1 MTAPDTASAGPATAA
16 PTPRRLGRRDPGTGN
31 GDGRADFASRYGLIV
46 ALVACIVVFSILR
59 PDTFFTTENLQTTL
73 GSQAILL
80 ILTLALL
87 LPFTAGEFDLSVAG
101 VMGIANI
108 MVGWLTVEHGWPLA
122 AALVAA
128 VAAGAAIGLVNAA
141 LVVGVGVDSII
152 VTLGSG
158 TLLLGAGMGINPE
171 IVPNIST
178 TLVDAARTEFLG
190 VQLIFFYGLA
200 LTIVLWY
207 VFSHTPLGR
216 YLYFV
221 GAGRDVARLAGLRV
235 NRLRVGALVGC
246 STLAAV
252 AGVLLAG
259 SLGGSDPNVAP
270 GYLLPAFAGAFLG
283 STAIHPGRFN
293 PWGAFIAVYFLVT
306 GITGLQLMGL
316 SGWIEQ
322 VFYGGSLVLAVTL
335 SRLAARRRAS

>member
-1 MTAPDTASAGPATAA
+1 MTAPTAPVATAPPAGPARKGRL
-16 PTPRRLGRRDPGTGN
+16 RRPARN
-31 GDGRADFASRYGLIV
+31 GDGDFASRYGLIV
-46 ALVACIVVFSILR
+46 ALLACILVFSILR
-59 PDTFFTTENLQTTL
+59 PETFFTLANLQTTL

-87 LPFTAGEFDLSVAG
+87 LPFAAGEFDLSVAG

-108 MVGWLTVEHGWPLA
+108 LIGWLTVVHGWPLLPA
-122 AALVAA
+122 VVAA
-128 VAAGAAIGLVNAA
+128 IAAGALIGLINAA
-141 LVVGVGVDSII
+141 LIVGVGVDSII

-158 TLLLGAGMGINPE
+158 TLLLGAGMGINSDITPG
-171 IVPNIST
+171 VSQV
-178 TLVDAARTEFLG
+178 LVDASRIQVLG

-200 LTIVLWY
+200 LTLVLWY

-235 NRLRVGALVGC
+235 NRMRVGALVGC
-246 STLAAV
+246 STIAAA
-252 AGVLLAG
+252 AGVLLVG
-259 SLGGSDPNVAP
+259 NLGGSDPNVAA
-270 GYLLPAFAGAFLG
+270 GYLLPAFAAAFLG

-335 SRLAARRRAS
+335 SRLAARRRAI

>member
-1 MTAPDTASAGPATAA
+1 M
-16 PTPRRLGRRDPGTGN
+16 RDPDAN
-31 GDGRADFASRYGLIV
+31 RADARSEFASRYGLII
-46 ALVACIVVFSILR
+46 ALLVSIAVFSILR
-59 PDTFFTTENLQTTL
+59 PHTFFTTENLQTTL
-73 GSQAILL
+73 GSQAVLL

-108 MVGWLTVEHGWPLA
+108 LIGWLTIEHGW
-122 AALVAA
+122 ALLPAVVVAIA
-128 VAAGAAIGLVNAA
+128 SGALIGLINAA
-141 LVVGVGVDSII
+141 LIVGVGVDSII

-158 TLLLGAGMGINPE
+158 TLLLGAGMGINSN
-171 IVPNIST
+171 IVPGISQ
-178 TLVDAARTEFLG
+178 TLVDASRTEVLG
-190 VQLIFFYGLA
+190 VQLIFFYGLV
-200 LTIVLWY
+200 LTVVLWY
-207 VFSHTPLGR
+207 VLSHTPLGR

-235 NRLRVGALVGC
+235 DLLRVGSLVAC

-252 AGVLLAG
+252 AGVLMVG
-259 SLGGSDPNVAP
+259 DLGGSDPNVAA
-270 GYLLPAFAGAFLG
+270 GFLLPAFAGAFLG

-306 GITGLQLMGL
+306 GITGLELMGL

-335 SRLAARRRAS
+335 SRLAARRRAV